1 MTMLERMARQMC
13 VRGWG
18 RDDVSE
24 VEWEAAAEYWMPVA
38 RAALVAIREPDLKMR
53 QAATT
58 FTGADIDWPAMIDAI
73 LEGKA

>member
-1 MTMLERMARQMC
+1 MTMLEKM
-13 VRGWG
+13 
-18 RDDVSE
+18 
-24 VEWEAAAEYWMPVA
+24 AAAIGDQHTEGDSLEFA
-38 RAALVAIREPDLKMR
+38 LAALMAIREPDLKMR